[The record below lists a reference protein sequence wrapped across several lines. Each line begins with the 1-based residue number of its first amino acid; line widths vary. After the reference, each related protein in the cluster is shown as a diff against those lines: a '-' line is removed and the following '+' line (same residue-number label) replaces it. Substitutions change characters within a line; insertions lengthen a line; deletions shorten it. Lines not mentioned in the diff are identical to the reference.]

1 MQPLT
6 SSSVELTDIGLDC
19 VPHTFTTP
27 DLLERFE
34 DEETPE
40 WLLLPLLLPES
51 KASRLVVTKGT
62 KKKILEKSR
71 PYESK
76 GLLFSF

>member
-6 SSSVELTDIGLDC
+6 SSSVELTDIGLDI

-40 WLLLPLLLPES
+40 
-51 KASRLVVTKGT
+51 
-62 KKKILEKSR
+62 
-71 PYESK
+71 
-76 GLLFSF
+76 